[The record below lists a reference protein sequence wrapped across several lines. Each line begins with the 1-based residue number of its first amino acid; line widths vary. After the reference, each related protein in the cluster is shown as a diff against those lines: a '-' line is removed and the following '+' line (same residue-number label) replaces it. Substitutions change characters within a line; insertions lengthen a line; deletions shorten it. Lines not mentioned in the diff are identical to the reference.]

1 MRGRFGD
8 EDATKAASEFLERVG
23 GHLLDGRLP
32 VKALDTCVSV
42 AAELFP
48 YIPQSAR
55 SELISAGLLSSLV
68 TAKEE
73 EQRMLAASLA
83 SLLAGRA
90 GSAECVGQLLQAHS
104 QLLRDED
111 PDVRKDAVAGF
122 PALADAL
129 PESDRER
136 LILEPFLTACSDDV
150 WNVRMESASVL
161 PRLAK
166 SISGASAMESLSNAF
181 IRLLGDVSKWVR
193 HESRLQLE
201 EFARSPAAPSPPT
214 ALLQHA
220 SLMMSGCGG
229 GEMDVKEAVAA
240 IRALPV
246 IAEKMDAA
254 WCEAFAE
261 DLQRICDNGKVDSRK
276 ALAETLHLLAPMN
289 SGRCEAKLRE
299 LFLRLLADDREEVRS
314 GLLAGIGKL
323 ARHLPPDCR
332 EAMVERLGEAGLQ
345 QSENC
350 SGWRTRLLVLEELP
364 EVGGTEGCALR
375 VAELALKMCCDPV
388 AEIRL
393 CASKQVSRI
402 LSGMWRRR
410 SAGDAA
416 AGAARS
422 VVDDLKALAAEP
434 NHQSR
439 QAYANAVAALPQEA
453 EDSLLAELTPPLAA
467 LAEDRISGVRV
478 TVAQAL
484 AAKAK
489 DGRLSADGTVALHK
503 MAHDVDAE
511 VRRIVASVG
520 SSAR

>member
-1 MRGRFGD
+1 
-8 EDATKAASEFLERVG
+8 
-23 GHLLDGRLP
+23 
-32 VKALDTCVSV
+32 
-42 AAELFP
+42 
-48 YIPQSAR
+48 
-55 SELISAGLLSSLV
+55 
-68 TAKEE
+68 
-73 EQRMLAASLA
+73 
-83 SLLAGRA
+83 
-90 GSAECVGQLLQAHS
+90 
-104 QLLRDED
+104 
-111 PDVRKDAVAGF
+111 
-122 PALADAL
+122 
-129 PESDRER
+129 
-136 LILEPFLTACSDDV
+136 
-150 WNVRMESASVL
+150 NVRMESASVL

-181 IRLLGDVSKWVR
+181 VRLLGDVSKWVR

-489 DGRLSADGTVALHK
+489 DGRLSADGMAALPL
-503 MAHDVDAE
+503 
-511 VRRIVASVG
+511 RSVLSCMSRVLTQFLRLPSLRWLTTSMPRSGG
-520 SSAR
+520 SSPRSALLRAAVLRAEPRSPRHGRTLDRAQGRCQDLLRALGQLRAGRLRVYEARVGARPSVARRRLGTP